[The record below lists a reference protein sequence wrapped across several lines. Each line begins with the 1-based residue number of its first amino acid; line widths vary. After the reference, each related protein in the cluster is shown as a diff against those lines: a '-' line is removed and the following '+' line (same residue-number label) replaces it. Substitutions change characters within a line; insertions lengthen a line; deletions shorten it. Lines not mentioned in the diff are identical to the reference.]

1 MRELAI
7 FMFYKRLQKSKS
19 NIKINH
25 VDLYQSF
32 KAIHRTE
39 RAELAVYS

>member
-7 FMFYKRLQKSKS
+7 YMFYKRLQKSKS
-19 NIKINH
+19 NIKINY
-25 VDLYQSF
+25 VDLYQIF
-32 KAIHRTE
+32 KVIHKTE